1 MKGIIGQLQEK
12 KMQNDKKIKKYKEIT
27 SKMSI
32 LKFVITQKITR

>member
-1 MKGIIGQLQEK
+1 MKGIIRQLQEK

-32 LKFVITQKITR
+32 